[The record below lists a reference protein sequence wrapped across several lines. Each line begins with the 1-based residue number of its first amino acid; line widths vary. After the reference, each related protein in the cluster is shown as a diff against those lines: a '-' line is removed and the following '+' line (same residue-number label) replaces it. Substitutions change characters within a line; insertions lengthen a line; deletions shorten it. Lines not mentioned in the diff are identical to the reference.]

1 MRYWFASSLFLV
13 SLLVSSAVAVIPRL
27 PLPEPLAAE
36 GHNATKEAVFHQL
49 IDHNNPGL
57 GTFEQRY
64 WYNAEW
70 WKGPGAPV
78 GY

>member
-1 MRYWFASSLFLV
+1 MRSWAPFSLL
-13 SLLVSSAVAVIPRL
+13 SLLVSSTVAVIPRL

-36 GHNATKEAVFHQL
+36 KPDAAKEAVFHQL
-49 IDHNNPGL
+49 IDHNNPDL
-57 GTFEQRY
+57 GTFPQRF

-78 GY
+78 SC